1 MGVLIKDLYKSYGS
15 HLVLKGVNLEI
26 KDGELFVILGYSGSG
41 KTTLLRC
48 IAGLE
53 KVDSGRIYIDGVDV
67 TDLPPA
73 KRSVSMLF
81 QNYVLYPHKTVFEN
95 ILMPIERE
103 PDARKRVLD
112 IAEELGIKDLLN
124 RLPSQ
129 LSGGQQQRVALAR
142 ALVKR
147 PRVLLLDEPLSNID
161 APQRIAA
168 RRFIKDLQRRE
179 RITTIYVTH
188 DQIEAMAEADR
199 MAVMM
204 DGKILQVG
212 SPEEL
217 YNDPANKYVA
227 SFVGDPPMAIVN
239 GKVFGVDGYV
249 GLRAEDVAIGEGP
262 YEGTV
267 EGVEFIMGKYLVH
280 IDFKGEE
287 IRGFSNFKPKEG
299 DKVRFSILKMKTFS
313 ERGP

>member
-1 MGVLIKDLYKSYGS
+1 LGVLIKDLYKSYGN

-53 KVDSGRIYIDGVDV
+53 KVNSGRIYIDGVEV
-67 TDLPPA
+67 TDRPPA

-188 DQIEAMAEADR
+188 DQIEAMAELTAW
-199 MAVMM
+199 
-204 DGKILQVG
+204 L
-212 SPEEL
+212 
-217 YNDPANKYVA
+217 
-227 SFVGDPPMAIVN
+227 
-239 GKVFGVDGYV
+239 
-249 GLRAEDVAIGEGP
+249 
-262 YEGTV
+262 
-267 EGVEFIMGKYLVH
+267 
-280 IDFKGEE
+280 
-287 IRGFSNFKPKEG
+287 
-299 DKVRFSILKMKTFS
+299 
-313 ERGP
+313 

>member
-1 MGVLIKDLYKSYGS
+1 
-15 HLVLKGVNLEI
+15 
-26 KDGELFVILGYSGSG
+26 
-41 KTTLLRC
+41 
-48 IAGLE
+48 
-53 KVDSGRIYIDGVDV
+53 
-67 TDLPPA
+67 
-73 KRSVSMLF
+73 MLF

-168 RRFIKDLQRRE
+168 RKFIKDLQRRE
-179 RITTIYVTH
+179 KITTIYVTH

-204 DGKILQVG
+204 DGKIL
-212 SPEEL
+212 
-217 YNDPANKYVA
+217 
-227 SFVGDPPMAIVN
+227 
-239 GKVFGVDGYV
+239 
-249 GLRAEDVAIGEGP
+249 
-262 YEGTV
+262 T
-267 EGVEFIMGKYLVH
+267 
-280 IDFKGEE
+280 
-287 IRGFSNFKPKEG
+287 
-299 DKVRFSILKMKTFS
+299 
-313 ERGP
+313 

>member
-179 RITTIYVTH
+179 KITTIYVTH

-227 SFVGDPPMAIVN
+227 SFVGDPPMAIVD
-239 GKVFGVDGYV
+239 GKVFSVDGYV

>member
-1 MGVLIKDLYKSYGS
+1 LGVLIKDLYKSYGS

-67 TDLPPA
+67 TGLPPA

-168 RRFIKDLQRRE
+168 RKFIKDLQRRE
-179 RITTIYVTH
+179 KITTIYVTH

-212 SPEEL
+212 APK
-217 YNDPANKYVA
+217 N
-227 SFVGDPPMAIVN
+227 FTMT
-239 GKVFGVDGYV
+239 
-249 GLRAEDVAIGEGP
+249 RRT
-262 YEGTV
+262 GTSHR
-267 EGVEFIMGKYLVH
+267 LLAT
-280 IDFKGEE
+280 
-287 IRGFSNFKPKEG
+287 RQWP
-299 DKVRFSILKMKTFS
+299 
-313 ERGP
+313 